1 MNDNENKT
9 NEQTIKLPV
18 RYDGEYIRDADNR
31 PIGLA
36 DAVEIV
42 AALNEADALRAEVEE
57 RRRPVHV
64 TKAEIDAV
72 PDGDSAKWEPMA
84 LAICHKIESMG
95 ASEDLTELSV
105 MANEL
110 RQSIGAFNKYCNDQ
124 FEQMC
129 LERPDL
135 EPLLR
140 GTIKPNAAAGE
151 TGEQNGK

>member
-1 MNDNENKT
+1 MNDDTICNEC
-9 NEQTIKLPV
+9 
-18 RYDGEYIRDADNR
+18 
-31 PIGLA
+31 GLA
-36 DAVEIV
+36 EWRCAGHAVACEQCEV
-42 AALNEADALRAEVEE
+42 LTNEADALRAEVEE

-151 TGEQNGK
+151 EGTE